1 MLISNFSLVD
11 MATNKDYEK
20 KGKKRTQNFYWA
32 AQEFADSI
40 RNNSIV
46 SETDVVPYL
55 LHFASD

>member
-1 MLISNFSLVD
+1 
-11 MATNKDYEK
+11 MATNKNYEK
-20 KGKKRTQNFYWA
+20 KGKKRTQNFYLA

-46 SETDVVPYL
+46 SETDWVPYL